1 MEKISL
7 RIGLVLLLLFAFNE
21 AKAQWSVS
29 YFGNSSNSKVGVGY
43 DFSEKLWAELRIYSD
58 LPLYDITVEGSLNYN
73 FVRRDQYRTYVGL
86 GMVLNEING
95 IFLPLG
101 VQVSPFE
108 NLRNFSF
115 HIELQI
121 IEVFDY
127 NDTYLNGYWGL
138 RYRF

>member
-1 MEKISL
+1 MDKIFL
-7 RIGLVLLLLFAFNE
+7 RIGLALLLLFAFNE
-21 AKAQWSVS
+21 ARAQWSAS
-29 YFGNSSNSKVGVGY
+29 YYGNSSNSKVGIGY
-43 DFSEKLWAELRIYSD
+43 DFNEKLWAELRIYSN
-58 LPLYDITVEGSLNYN
+58 LALYEITVEPLLNYN
-73 FVRRDQYRTYVGL
+73 FVRRDQYKTYVGL
-86 GMVLNEING
+86 GLVLNEING
-95 IFLPLG
+95 VFLPVG